1 MLRLLSAN
9 SPIAHAVGSG
19 GLDQPGEVGLRA
31 GVDQDTRGGA
41 QFLFCVF
48 VETMREATVSG
59 QFPDVARITWTAV
72 PTLASRDFPRRLQE
86 IAVDAI
92 GYSLLAVPQSK
103 RASSITEEGRG
114 SRSGPSTASPPAA
127 APRSP
132 IRSRTRR
139 SSGRCRSRA
148 GRSARTRCERS
159 ARRSG
164 SRQWSPRPA
173 AGCCPA
179 GRAS

>member
-9 SPIAHAVGSG
+9 SPIAHRVGSG
-19 GLDQPGEVGLRA
+19 GLDQPGEVSLPAYVKRH
-31 GVDQDTRGGA
+31 TRGRA
-41 QFLFCVF
+41 QFLFGFF
-48 VETMREATVSG
+48 VEFERSSSIRTV
-59 QFPDVARITWTAV
+59 PDVARITWTAV